1 MYQFCPT
8 CGTKLV
14 PKPAGD
20 DGDIPYCEHCARFWF
35 PTFPDCVIVLVANA
49 DHEIVLAKMPYL
61 SERYESLI
69 SGYIKPGENAEQ
81 AATREVQ
88 EELGLTVSRVD
99 YAGTY
104 WLPKHKMMMHG
115 FITFTDQ
122 RDFAL
127 SEELG
132 NAEWVPVQ
140 DAPARMWPASP
151 ENSALDICRQFV
163 QKYA

>member
-14 PKPAGD
+14 AKSAGD

-35 PTFPDCVIVLVANA
+35 PTFPDCVIVLIANA
-49 DHEIVLAKMPYL
+49 QHEIVLAKMPYL

-69 SGYIKPGENAEQ
+69 SGYIKPDENAEQ
-81 AATREVQ
+81 ASCREVQ
-88 EELGLTVSRVD
+88 
-99 YAGTY
+99 
-104 WLPKHKMMMHG
+104 
-115 FITFTDQ
+115 
-122 RDFAL
+122 
-127 SEELG
+127 EELG

-140 DAPARMWPASP
+140 DAPARMWLASP